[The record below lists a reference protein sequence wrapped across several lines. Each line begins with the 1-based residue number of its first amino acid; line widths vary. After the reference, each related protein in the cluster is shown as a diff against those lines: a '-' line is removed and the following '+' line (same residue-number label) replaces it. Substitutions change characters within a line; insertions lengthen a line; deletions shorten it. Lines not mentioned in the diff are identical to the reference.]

1 MSPPG
6 WPRDLPPAETAAFD
20 ERVVP
25 WLLDRLP
32 GDIRASALRRH
43 PVALATY
50 AMHHLDGCL
59 VGARSAYA
67 RARVELGE
75 TLGPA
80 ILADVLAA
88 LEAEGARLL
97 QSRRESA
104 LVLAALVGRSAASSA
119 DRGEPA

>member
-1 MSPPG
+1 M
-6 WPRDLPPAETAAFD
+6 EFD

-32 GDIRASALRRH
+32 GDMRTSPLRRH

-50 AMHHLDGCL
+50 TTHHLDGCL

-67 RARVELGE
+67 RSRVELGGVLE
-75 TLGPA
+75 AAAVTE
-80 ILADVLAA
+80 VLAA

-104 LVLAALVGRSAASSA
+104 LVLQALLARPVVKGAEE
-119 DRGEPA
+119 GEPA